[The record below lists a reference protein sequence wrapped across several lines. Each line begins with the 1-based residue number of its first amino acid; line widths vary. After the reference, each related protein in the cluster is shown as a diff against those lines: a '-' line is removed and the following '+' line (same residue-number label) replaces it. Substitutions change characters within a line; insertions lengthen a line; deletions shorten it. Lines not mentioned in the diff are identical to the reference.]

1 MNESRCLVVG
11 TDGSEPAGRAVDF
24 AIEQAVERNLKLIL
38 ATIVDWPSGMLF
50 PEAAPVAPALDAEW
64 FERAENEM
72 MASARAK
79 ILDREAEKVEKAGV
93 AVEAVVTFGSP
104 SRELRELAETRNAEG
119 IVVGRHGQGVLH
131 LPIFG
136 GVASS
141 LVQGATCPIYVV
153 P

>member
-11 TDGSEPAGRAVDF
+11 TDGSEPTGRAVAF
-24 AIEQAVERNLKLIL
+24 AIRQARQRQLKLVL

-72 MASARAK
+72 IASARAR
-79 ILDREAEKVEKAGV
+79 ILDGEAEQARRAGV
-93 AVEAVVTFGSP
+93 EVETIVTFGAP
-104 SRELRELAETRNAEG
+104 SQELRALAEARRAEG
-119 IVVGRHGQGVLH
+119 IVVGRHGEGVLH

-141 LVQGATCPIYVV
+141 LVQGAACPVYVV